1 MKTNKIRK
9 LFIKNLPRQY
19 SIDKLVQLIKKKTHC
34 SPNLEI
40 LQNKKNPNN
49 GLAIL
54 TPLSKANEIR
64 MKQQLSNKFSFC
76 KRTITVTEYEP
87 REKNKNKNKKKKKK
101 KKNSY
106 LANNELK
113 EKEKEEQK
121 NNSQYHKRDL
131 SSKKNFFSHNKEIAK
146 NTVFMCNLPYRAK
159 LTEIKNLLK
168 KISQFKDIELYYDSY
183 KRFKGSAKI
192 TLTNKNAYLNL
203 LKHSGKLS
211 LHNRRIFIKKF
222 FNLKEKTKNSENPT
236 QDQHQNNT
244 HKSYNNKE
252 NEWFQKEFL
261 NKNNTKSSTFYK
273 PNYQKNDKT
282 QLKNLKISNNQI
294 IIFNLP
300 KNINEKKLFNL
311 FKEFKP
317 EEKNI
322 KIIKKK
328 KRNYSFITFQT
339 KELREKSL
347 KLNGMRVN
355 RNKLIIKRAFEK
367 NISKKESKEK
377 LNNQKS
383 TEYYEKIILDL
394 KNQNKKLQ
402 LIIENKQ
409 KTIKKLQ
416 NDIEKNISNNKNEN
430 NDKEIE
436 IEIEKDDNE
445 IDKKEINLK
454 HNKKKTKKI
463 RKNL

>member
-40 LQNKKNPNN
+40 LQKKKNPNN

-76 KRTITVTEYEP
+76 K
-87 REKNKNKNKKKKKK
+87 KNNHKKKNNKNKRKNYSSKGNDTNTHTTKKGLRNQNRDSTTNKKNDKKKITKEIFHQK
-101 KKNSY
+101 KI
-106 LANNELK
+106 
-113 EKEKEEQK
+113 
-121 NNSQYHKRDL
+121 
-131 SSKKNFFSHNKEIAK
+131 FSHNKEIAK

-168 KISQFKDIELYYDSY
+168 KISQFKDIELYYDRY

-222 FNLKEKTKNSENPT
+222 FNLKEKNKNSENPT

-300 KNINEKKLFNL
+300 KKYK
-311 FKEFKP
+311 
-317 EEKNI
+317 
-322 KIIKKK
+322 
-328 KRNYSFITFQT
+328 
-339 KELREKSL
+339 
-347 KLNGMRVN
+347 
-355 RNKLIIKRAFEK
+355 
-367 NISKKESKEK
+367 
-377 LNNQKS
+377 
-383 TEYYEKIILDL
+383 
-394 KNQNKKLQ
+394 
-402 LIIENKQ
+402 
-409 KTIKKLQ
+409 
-416 NDIEKNISNNKNEN
+416 
-430 NDKEIE
+430 
-436 IEIEKDDNE
+436 
-445 IDKKEINLK
+445 
-454 HNKKKTKKI
+454 
-463 RKNL
+463 